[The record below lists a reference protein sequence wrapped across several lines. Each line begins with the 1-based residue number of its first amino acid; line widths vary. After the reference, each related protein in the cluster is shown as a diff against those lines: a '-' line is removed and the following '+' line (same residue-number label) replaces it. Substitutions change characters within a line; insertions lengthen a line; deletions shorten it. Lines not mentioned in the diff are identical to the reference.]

1 MKYKLKLQIQSAN
14 KKCKSKMHKQSV
26 KRALVRAGVN
36 CAKERL
42 DQSFL
47 FPGLEKGFT
56 YDMDVITGEQPAII
70 WPRLK
75 SAPCPPPRRK
85 VLISALFT

>member
-1 MKYKLKLQIQSAN
+1 MQIQSTNMKYKLKLQIQSAN

-26 KRALVRAGVN
+26 KRALERAGVN

-47 FPGLEKGFT
+47 FHGLEKVF
-56 YDMDVITGEQPAII
+56 YP
-70 WPRLK
+70 WLWSLR
-75 SAPCPPPRRK
+75 
-85 VLISALFT
+85 